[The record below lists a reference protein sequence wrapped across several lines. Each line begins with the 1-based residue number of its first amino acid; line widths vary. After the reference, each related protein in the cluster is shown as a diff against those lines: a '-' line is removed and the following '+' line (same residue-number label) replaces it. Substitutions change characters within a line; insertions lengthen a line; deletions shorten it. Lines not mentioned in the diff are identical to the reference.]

1 MNSNN
6 NRIKQIEAENLVWI
20 VYFFLI
26 GLCLYANTFE
36 KNYFET
42 GNNDSKETY
51 RNLTIIIFVIAIIVY
66 IYFFIDGYESVKNMN
81 PYTNK
86 RTKDLNNLSF
96 IGSTLILISGIIFLY
111 IAVVDENLDVELA
124 FN

>member
-1 MNSNN
+1 MNSK
-6 NRIKQIEAENLVWI
+6 NRIKQIEIENFIWLVYLFI
-20 VYFFLI
+20 I

-42 GNNDSKETY
+42 GNIESKEKY
-51 RNLTIIIFVIAIIVY
+51 RFLTIIIFVIAIIVY
-66 IYFFIDGYESVKNMN
+66 IYFFIDSYDSIKNN
-81 PYTNK
+81 YFYLNK

-96 IGSTLILISGIIFLY
+96 VGTTLILISGVIFLY
-111 IAVVDENLDVELA
+111 IAVNDKELDVELA